1 MNEFKME
8 KVLKALSDKVPKA
21 SEKTVE
27 DMVKTVAALNAE
39 RARRMGVTVEQ
50 LNKSRNKDLTQRVEK
65 KYGDPKKTL

>member
-8 KVLKALSDKVPKA
+8 KVLKVLSEKVPKA

-65 KYGDPKKTL
+65 KYGDPKKTM

>member
-1 MNEFKME
+1 VNEFKME

>member
-1 MNEFKME
+1 ME

-65 KYGDPKKTL
+65 KYGDPKKTM

>member
-65 KYGDPKKTL
+65 KYGDPKKTM